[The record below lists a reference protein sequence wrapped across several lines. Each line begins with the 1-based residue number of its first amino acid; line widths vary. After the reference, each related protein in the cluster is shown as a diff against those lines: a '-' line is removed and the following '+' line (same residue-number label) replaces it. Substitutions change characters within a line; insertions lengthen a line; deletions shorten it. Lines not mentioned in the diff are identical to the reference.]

1 MRMSSMRGSAGAGSS
16 INVTIV
22 RSCWRSSGSGGKYP
36 GTRTDLTNSPTICA
50 LGSMTRLPRR
60 MRWPSR
66 MRSASSSLSAVCDS
80 SSLGGVAWSVMT
92 FLRRALYCPRSR
104 MSAMTSTA
112 KRNLIAQ
119 WAFDTRPVLLR
130 FHLWLEDV
138 EVERA
143 QAEPVS
149 AHTFA
154 PRGIARCLAMTSAAT
169 ALGTRLFG
177 DYGGGRGKD
186 KAAVN
191 QVKKAADAVSAYVM
205 SEGLWHLTRTL
216 PENHALMVCLGEGL
230 MPKVGETPE
239 MGANPMLGFG
249 RVYARPELART
260 VDRRVRRLLNEPGH
274 TFEQFYEW
282 LQGRGITLWGAAVD
296 TLENTSRFAE
306 GKPTGPMAVF
316 HLFDSPLTLSR
327 PYEAYMGCL
336 TVPARVAEA
345 AQSASVLLDY
355 RTSRTQVAEA
365 IEAAYPGIR
374 REHIHVWTL
383 RGKSRV
389 RRLGR
394 LWEEWAKLGVH
405 LVEDGW
411 KAPSGLEV
419 FTDSGTYAPTF
430 LVGSWQDEADATHVF
445 LCDGYAATAEAVQA
459 ASLSDVLDVH
469 ATMALF
475 SPTFDLPV
483 DVEARLMHLDP
494 AVPDFAQRLGALI
507 GGREVEAGKVR
518 TYAEAIREAAA
529 SNMPLDKRVL
539 QADDFLPEKNWSVLA
554 SVGYMCDDPYT
565 GAPGV
570 TQVADHVYRV
580 TTRLATRKASSR
592 VTFTLRL
599 MESLDTT
606 RQVFSPLLVRFLSGV
621 DHTTR
626 PVKISDSGRI
636 RNELQ
641 TMIPQALE
649 HDGDRIRVR
658 FERINEMVLSRQ
670 KQATIQRVLAWYKAN
685 HPVWFAWLDLT

>member
-1 MRMSSMRGSAGAGSS
+1 M
-16 INVTIV
+16 
-22 RSCWRSSGSGGKYP
+22 
-36 GTRTDLTNSPTICA
+36 TDIT
-50 LGSMTRLPRR
+50 
-60 MRWPSR
+60 
-66 MRSASSSLSAVCDS
+66 
-80 SSLGGVAWSVMT
+80 
-92 FLRRALYCPRSR
+92 
-104 MSAMTSTA
+104 

-138 EVERA
+138 EVERS
-143 QAEPVS
+143 QSEPVS

-177 DYGGGRGKD
+177 DYGAGAGQD
-186 KAAVN
+186 KTAVN

-230 MPKVGETPE
+230 MPKAGETPE

-249 RVYARPELART
+249 RVYARAELAKT

-274 TFEQFYEW
+274 TFEQFHEW

-296 TLENTSRFAE
+296 TLENTSRFAD
-306 GKPTGPMAVF
+306 GRPTGPMAVF
-316 HLFDSPLTLSR
+316 HLFDSPLRLSR
-327 PYEAYMGCL
+327 PYESYMGCL
-336 TVPARVAEA
+336 TVPTAVAQA
-345 AQSASVLLDY
+345 AENAAVLLDY
-355 RTSRTQVAEA
+355 RTPRKLIVEA

-389 RRLGR
+389 HRLGR
-394 LWEEWAKLGVH
+394 LWEEWEKAGVH

-411 KAPSGLEV
+411 KTPSGFAV

-430 LVGSWQDEADATHVF
+430 LVGSWTDSVGVRHVF
-445 LCDGYAATAEAVQA
+445 LTDGYAATAEALQA
-459 ASLSDVLDVH
+459 ASLADVLDVH
-469 ATMALF
+469 STMSLF
-475 SPTFDLPV
+475 SPSFELPG
-483 DVEARLMHLDP
+483 DVEGRLMQLDP
-494 AVPDFAQRLGALI
+494 SASEFAQRLTALI
-507 GGREVEAGKVR
+507 GGEHVDAGKVR
-518 TYAEAIREAAA
+518 TYVEAIQEAAA
-529 SNMPLDKRVL
+529 SNMPLGKPVL
-539 QADDFLPEKNWSVLA
+539 RADDFLPDKDWSVLA

-570 TQVADHVYRV
+570 TQVASDVYRV
-580 TTRLATRKASSR
+580 TTRLATRKASSLI
-592 VTFTLRL
+592 TFTLRL
-599 MESLDTT
+599 MEPLETT

-621 DHTTR
+621 DHTIR

-641 TMIPQALE
+641 TMVPQALE
-649 HDGDRIRVR
+649 HEGERIRVR
-658 FERINEMVLSRQ
+658 FERINEMVMSRD
-670 KQATIQRVLAWYKAN
+670 KQARIRDVLQWYKAN
-685 HPVWFAWLDLT
+685 HPIWFEWLEPD

>member
-1 MRMSSMRGSAGAGSS
+1 M
-16 INVTIV
+16 
-22 RSCWRSSGSGGKYP
+22 
-36 GTRTDLTNSPTICA
+36 TD
-50 LGSMTRLPRR
+50 
-60 MRWPSR
+60 
-66 MRSASSSLSAVCDS
+66 
-80 SSLGGVAWSVMT
+80 
-92 FLRRALYCPRSR
+92 
-104 MSAMTSTA
+104 ST
-112 KRNLIAQ
+112 KRNLVAQ

-177 DYGGGRGKD
+177 DFGGGAGKD
-186 KAAVN
+186 KSTVN

-249 RVYARPELART
+249 RVYARAELART

-274 TFEQFYEW
+274 SFEQFYEW
-282 LQGRGITLWGAAVD
+282 LKGRGITLWGAAVD
-296 TLENTSRFAE
+296 TLENTSRFAD
-306 GKPTGPMAVF
+306 GKTTGPMAVF
-316 HLFDSPLTLSR
+316 HLFDSPLRLSR
-327 PYEAYMGCL
+327 PYESYMGTL

-345 AQSASVLLDY
+345 AANASVLLDY
-355 RTSRTQVAEA
+355 RTPRKQVAEA
-365 IEAAYPGIR
+365 VEAAYPGIL
-374 REHIHVWTL
+374 RENIHVWTL

-389 RRLGR
+389 HRLGK
-394 LWEEWAKLGVH
+394 LWDEWEKAGVH

-411 KAPSGLEV
+411 KAPSGVAV

-430 LVGSWQDEADATHVF
+430 LVGSWRDAAGALHAF
-445 LCDGYAATAEAVQA
+445 LCDGYAATAEAMQA
-459 ASLSDVLDVH
+459 ASLSDVLDVR

-475 SPTFDLPV
+475 SPTFELPV
-483 DVEARLMHLDP
+483 DVESRLMQLDP
-494 AVPDFAQRLGALI
+494 GAPDFAQRVARLI
-507 GGREVEAGKVR
+507 GGQDVEAGKVR
-518 TYAEAIREAAA
+518 TYAEAIRDAAA
-529 SNMPLDKRVL
+529 SNMPLGKPVL
-539 QADDFLPEKNWSVLA
+539 AADDFLPSKDWHVIA
-554 SVGYMCDDPYT
+554 SVGYIGDDPYT

-570 TQVADHVYRV
+570 TQVARNIYRV

-592 VTFTLRL
+592 ITFTLRL
-599 MESLDTT
+599 MESFEET
-606 RQVFSPLLVRFLSGV
+606 RQVFSPLLVRLLSGV

-626 PVKISDSGRI
+626 PVTVSDSGRI

-658 FERINEMVLSRQ
+658 FERINEMVMSRE
-670 KQATIQRVLAWYKAN
+670 KQTTIRDVLRWYKAH
-685 HPVWFAWLDLT
+685 HPVWFEWLD

>member
-1 MRMSSMRGSAGAGSS
+1 MTTTNR
-16 INVTIV
+16 
-22 RSCWRSSGSGGKYP
+22 
-36 GTRTDLTNSPTICA
+36 DLA
-50 LGSMTRLPRR
+50 
-60 MRWPSR
+60 
-66 MRSASSSLSAVCDS
+66 
-80 SSLGGVAWSVMT
+80 
-92 FLRRALYCPRSR
+92 
-104 MSAMTSTA
+104 
-112 KRNLIAQ
+112 AQ

-130 FHLWLEDV
+130 FHLWLENV

-149 AHTFA
+149 AHSFA

-177 DYGGGRGKD
+177 DFGAGKGQD

-260 VDRRVRRLLNEPGH
+260 VDRRVSRLLNEPGH
-274 TFEQFYEW
+274 TFAQFYEW
-282 LQGRGITLWGAAVD
+282 LLSRGITLWGAAVD
-296 TLENTSRFAE
+296 TLENTSRFAD
-306 GKPTGPMAVF
+306 GKSTGPMAVF
-316 HLFDSPLTLSR
+316 HLFDSPLRLAR
-327 PYEAYMGCL
+327 PYESYMGCL

-345 AQSASVLLDY
+345 AESASVLLDY
-355 RTSRTQVAEA
+355 RTPRKQVVEA

-374 REHIHVWTL
+374 RAHIHVWTL

-389 RRLGR
+389 HRLGR
-394 LWEEWAKLGVH
+394 LWEEWEKAGVH

-411 KAPSGLEV
+411 KAPSGLAV

-430 LVGSWQDEADATHVF
+430 LVGSWRDEAQALHVF
-445 LCDGYAATAEAVQA
+445 LCDGYAATAEAMQA
-459 ASLSDVLDVH
+459 ASLSDVLDVRS
-469 ATMALF
+469 TMSLF

-483 DVEARLMHLDP
+483 DVESRLMQLDP
-494 AVPDFAQRLGALI
+494 SAPDFAERLRTLH
-507 GGREVEAGKVR
+507 GGKDVEAGKVR

-529 SNMPLDKRVL
+529 SNMPLGKLVL
-539 QADDFLPEKNWSVLA
+539 QADDFLPEKDWSVLA

-599 MESLDTT
+599 MESLETT

-649 HDGDRIRVR
+649 HDGDHIRVR

-685 HPVWFAWLDLT
+685 HPVWFEWLELT